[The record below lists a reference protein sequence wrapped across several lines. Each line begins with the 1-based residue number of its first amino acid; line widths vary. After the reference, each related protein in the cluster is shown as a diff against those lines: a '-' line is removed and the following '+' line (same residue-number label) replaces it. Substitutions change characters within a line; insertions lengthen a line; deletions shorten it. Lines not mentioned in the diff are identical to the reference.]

1 MTAYK
6 MGPSMIKTALRR
18 GAEADVGV
26 PYVKPDQRGDAGA
39 CVQKA
44 AQLAGYGIV
53 RDGVCTGRRPTHP

>member
-1 MTAYK
+1 
-6 MGPSMIKTALRR
+6 MIKTALRR

-53 RDGVCTGRRPTHP
+53 RDGVYGQATYAPLTDSQ